1 MVSMPA
7 AIPVDSTWS
16 ALATSEGEPRRREM
30 EDRFAQLAV
39 LGETER
45 VDAIEG
51 MLRAEFTLS
60 EQDLHSFTEDRFRA
74 WIALDGRDP
83 AQAGLAVRGYD
94 AAMERLPADMAMRR
108 ASVTQGVAREMTAAD
123 IAALHKFV
131 PSLRQSV
138 PLAAVGVQ
146 EDRAHVEAARDR
158 TAARNA
164 RPFWK
169 LWG

>member
-1 MVSMPA
+1 MPA
-7 AIPVDSTWS
+7 AIAIDSTWS
-16 ALATSEGEPRRREM
+16 ALASSNGEPRRREM
-30 EDRFAQLAV
+30 EDRFTQLAI
-39 LGETER
+39 LSEPER

-60 EQDLHSFTEDRFRA
+60 EHDLHTFTEDRFHA
-74 WIALDGRDP
+74 WIALNGRDP
-83 AQAGLAVRGYD
+83 AQAGMAVRGYD

-108 ASVTQGVAREMTAAD
+108 ASVTQGVARDMTAED
-123 IAALHKFV
+123 IAALHGFV

-138 PLAAVGVQ
+138 PLAAVGVK

-158 TAARNA
+158 TASRNA

-169 LWG
+169 FWG